1 VYELELLE
9 LKHAD
14 AAIRFEAARRLGD
27 TPLAPVT
34 AALIETLGDADV
46 KVQYAAVSSLIKHN
60 DRAAL
65 TPLLNLLLGT
75 HDSPLWKLIVMT
87 AGLRLRAGLLD
98 MAEAGD
104 TATADLMAAA
114 LDAPGYNSHQ
124 RALFL
129 RMLGR
134 TADGRQI
141 ERLFAILEGDDH
153 VLRAAAVDAL
163 GWLGDARAVPA
174 LIAIVG
180 QPADHEAVREV
191 AAEALGKLGQTDA
204 VPHLIA
210 ALTDPNEW
218 VRRAAAVALGALG
231 DTRAVEPLSALLQD
245 EDTMV
250 QDAAFESLKQLSSG
264 QYTTVI

>member
-1 VYELELLE
+1 MYELELLE
-9 LKHAD
+9 LTHTD
-14 AAIRFEAARRLGD
+14 AAVRFEAARRLGD

-34 AALIETLGDADV
+34 SALIDTLGDTDV

-65 TPLLNLLLGT
+65 GPLLDLLLSA
-75 HDSPLWKLIVMT
+75 HDSTLWKLIVMT

-98 MAEAGD
+98 MVEAGD
-104 TATADLMAAA
+104 TATADRMAAA
-114 LDAPGYNSHQ
+114 LDAAHYSPHQ

-129 RMLGR
+129 RVLGR

-141 ERLFAILEGDDH
+141 ERLFGVLDSNDH
-153 VLRAAAVDAL
+153 VLRAAAADAL
-163 GWLGDARAVPA
+163 GWIGDARAVPA
-174 LIAIVG
+174 LIGILR
-180 QPADHEAVREV
+180 QTSDHEAVREV
-191 AAEALGKLGQTDA
+191 AAEALGKLGHADA

-218 VRRAAAVALGALG
+218 VRRAAAVSLGVLG
-231 DTRAVEPLSALLQD
+231 DTSAVEPLSALLQD